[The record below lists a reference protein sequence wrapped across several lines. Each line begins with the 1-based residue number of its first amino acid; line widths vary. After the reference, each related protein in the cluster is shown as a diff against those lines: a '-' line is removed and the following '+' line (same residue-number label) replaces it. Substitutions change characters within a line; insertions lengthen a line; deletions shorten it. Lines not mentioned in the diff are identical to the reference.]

1 MPTKGH
7 QGMTVA
13 LTNKPRTDDP
23 DTDPAELRET
33 SVSDRPSRAEAEA
46 AVRVLLRWA
55 GEDPAR
61 EGLVDTP
68 KRVVDSYGEFFG
80 GYTVDPV
87 ALLARTFEETDG
99 YDEMVALRGVRVESY
114 CEHHLVP
121 ILGVAHLAYLPRK
134 RVVGIS
140 KLARVVEVYAKRM
153 QIQERL
159 TAQIADTIEH
169 VLDPRGIAVFIEAQ
183 HQCMTTRG
191 VHQTGVSMVTKSLR
205 GAFESDVEL
214 RREFMQMTMG
224 ADIRGVRF

>member
-1 MPTKGH
+1 MN
-7 QGMTVA
+7 VA
-13 LTNKPRTDDP
+13 LTNKPCTDDP
-23 DTDPAELRET
+23 NIYPAERADTL
-33 SVSDRPSRAEAEA
+33 VSDRPSRAEAEA

-55 GEDPAR
+55 GEDPMR

-68 KRVVDSYGEFFG
+68 KRVIDSYGEFFG
-80 GYTVDPV
+80 GYAVDPM
-87 ALLARTFEETDG
+87 ALLTRTFEETDG
-99 YDEMVALRGVRVESY
+99 YEEMVALRGVRVESY

-121 ILGVAHLAYLPRK
+121 ILGVAHVAYLPRK

-159 TAQIADTIEH
+159 TVQIADTIEQA
-169 VLDPRGIAVFIEAQ
+169 LDPRGVAVFLEAQ

-191 VHQTGVSMVTKSLR
+191 AHQTGVSMVTKCLR

-224 ADIRGVRF
+224 TNTRNTHF

>member
-23 DTDPAELRET
+23 NTDPAELRET
-33 SVSDRPSRAEAEA
+33 PVSDRPSRAEAEA

-80 GYTVDPV
+80 GYTVDPA

-191 VHQTGVSMVTKSLR
+191 VHQMGVSMVTKSLR

-214 RREFMQMTMG
+214 RREFMQMTVG
-224 ADIRGVRF
+224 ADIRGARF